1 MRNRSYVIVTWPEGG
16 RPVHVPRSR
25 SGRHRLGS
33 PGRVQRHRGG
43 PRRPLRRGRHRRPE
57 NPSVLAARYGTL
69 TVLLSMAT
77 VSGWFA
83 VSGAAAFAQMI
94 QP

>member
-1 MRNRSYVIVTWPEGG
+1 MRSRSYVIVTWPEGG
-16 RPVHVPRSR
+16 RPVQVPRHR
-25 SGRHRLGS
+25 AGRHRTGS
-33 PGRVQRHRGG
+33 PGRVRPQPGG
-43 PRRPLRRGRHRRPE
+43 TRRPYGRGRHRRPE
-57 NPSVLAARYGTL
+57 KPSVLAARYGTL
-69 TVLLSMAT
+69 TALLSMVT